1 MRQTTPDN
9 AYALS
14 SLAAGR
20 RPAQKR
26 SHLRVTALLDA
37 ADQLLQERDIN
48 DIGLYDV
55 AHMAKVPPTSAYH
68 FFPTKESVFLA
79 LAQRYLQTLHMALQA
94 PLDLEAIERWQ
105 DLVIMRYD
113 LVVDYFNASL
123 PARKLFIGMAVGS
136 DVKKLDFEDM
146 DHLVLWF
153 HRSMDAI
160 FDMPF
165 VRDPVLKFT
174 VLFGI
179 QDGIWASSY
188 AKHGYITPAF
198 AEEGRRAALAYLS
211 TFLPQ
216 TIALRPPNGHQVPP
230 VPEAAA
236 LPDKPQVPKGAPR
249 TRARSGE
256 RPGLAAERPGHKR
269 KSRRS

>member
-1 MRQTTPDN
+1 MSQGPTDT
-9 AYALS
+9 ASALS
-14 SLAAGR
+14 SLAVGR

-37 ADQLLQERDIN
+37 ADRLLQEHDIN

-55 AHMAKVPPTSAYH
+55 AHTAKVPPTSAYH

-79 LAQRYLQTLHMALQA
+79 LAQRYLQTMHAALQA
-94 PLDLEAIERWQ
+94 PLDLDTIEHWQ
-105 DLVIMRYD
+105 DLVAVRYHR
-113 LVVDYFNASL
+113 VVDYFNASL

-146 DHLVLWF
+146 DNLVLWTY
-153 HRSMDAI
+153 RSMDAI
-160 FDMPF
+160 FEMPF
-165 VRDPVLKFT
+165 VRDPAFKFT

-198 AEEGRRAALAYLS
+198 AQEGLRAGIAYLS
-211 TFLPQ
+211 AFLPQ
-216 TIALRPPNGHQVPP
+216 TIALRPPSGEQVPP
-230 VPEAAA
+230 IPEAVTFPAEPQPKTNTRRAA
-236 LPDKPQVPKGAPR
+236 KR
-249 TRARSGE
+249 ISRA
-256 RPGLAAERPGHKR
+256 AAD
-269 KSRRS
+269 

>member
-1 MRQTTPDN
+1 MSQGATDN
-9 AYALS
+9 ASALS

-37 ADQLLQERDIN
+37 ADRLLQDRDIN

-79 LAQRYLQTLHMALQA
+79 LAQRYLQTLHATLQA
-94 PLDLEAIERWQ
+94 PLDLDAIERWQ
-105 DLVIMRYD
+105 DLVAVRYFR
-113 LVVDYFNASL
+113 VVDYFNASL

-146 DHLVLWF
+146 DNLVVWTY
-153 HRSMDAI
+153 RSMDAI
-160 FDMPF
+160 FEMPF
-165 VRDPVLKFT
+165 IRDPAFKFT
-174 VLFGI
+174 VLFGL

-198 AEEGRRAALAYLS
+198 AQEGLRAGLAYLS

-216 TIALRPPNGHQVPP
+216 TIALRPPSGEQGPP
-230 VPEAAA
+230 IPDAAA
-236 LPDKPQVPKGAPR
+236 LPEASPPASKPPR
-249 TRARSGE
+249 AGRAK
-256 RPGLAAERPGHKR
+256 AAR
-269 KSRRS
+269 KA

>member
-1 MRQTTPDN
+1 MSQGDSTT
-9 AYALS
+9 ASALS

-26 SHLRVTALLDA
+26 SQLRVTALLDA
-37 ADQLLQERDIN
+37 ADRLLQDRDIN

-79 LAQRYLQTLHMALQA
+79 LAQRYLQTLHAALQA
-94 PLDLEAIERWQ
+94 PLDLDAIEHWQ
-105 DLVIMRYD
+105 DLVAIRYQR
-113 LVVDYFNASL
+113 VVDYFNASL
-123 PARKLFIGMAVGS
+123 SARKLFIGMAVGS
-136 DVKKLDFEDM
+136 DVKKLDFDDM
-146 DHLVLWF
+146 DNLVLWTY
-153 HRSMDAI
+153 RSMDAI
-160 FDMPF
+160 FEMPF
-165 VRDPVLKFT
+165 VRDPAFKFT

-198 AEEGRRAALAYLS
+198 GQEGLRAGLAYLS

-216 TIALRPPNGHQVPP
+216 TIALRAPGGGQVPP
-230 VPEAAA
+230 IPDAAA
-236 LPDKPQVPKGAPR
+236 LPQQTPPKQPTPSAPR
-249 TRARSGE
+249 VVRKRSAR
-256 RPGLAAERPGHKR
+256 PA
-269 KSRRS
+269 

>member
-1 MRQTTPDN
+1 MSQAATDN
-9 AYALS
+9 ASALS

-37 ADQLLQERDIN
+37 ADQLLQDRDIN

-79 LAQRYLQTLHMALQA
+79 LAQRYLQTLHATLQE
-94 PLDLEAIERWQ
+94 PLDLETIERWQ
-105 DLVIMRYD
+105 DLVSVRYD
-113 LVVDYFNASL
+113 RVVNYFNTSL

-146 DHLVLWF
+146 DNLVLWTY
-153 HRSMDAI
+153 RSMNAI
-160 FDMPF
+160 FEMPF
-165 VRDPVLKFT
+165 VRDPAFKFT

-188 AKHGYITPAF
+188 AKHGYITQAF
-198 AEEGRRAALAYLS
+198 AQEGLRAGLAYLS

-216 TIALRPPNGHQVPP
+216 TIALRRPNGEQGPP
-230 VPEAAA
+230 IPEPAA
-236 LPDKPQVPKGAPR
+236 LPDQPKLASSAPR
-249 TRARSGE
+249 R
-256 RPGLAAERPGHKR
+256 KR
-269 KSRRS
+269 GKPSHTP